1 MASQR
6 LNGSRPKR
14 GPRSPTRGKDQAR
27 QPAWGGGGAGTAP
40 HASPTLSEYE
50 CCSVRQ
56 PEEYIPHI
64 GAARVEA
71 LKRLAG
77 PVAGRRWVHING
89 TLQGGGVAE
98 LLQGMLPL
106 ARGLG
111 LDTRW
116 YALGAGEAFFQVTKK
131 FHHLLQGLDTPLTL
145 EELFG
150 AYLDAIDAAAQVQIA
165 ADLAVV
171 HDPQPAG
178 IIMPGALL
186 SPVLWRCHLDTST
199 PHPVVWRFLLPYINQ
214 GAGAIFTLPEFIGPG
229 LQVPVY
235 QILPGIDPLATKNRQ
250 YTEPAAREIL
260 APLLHAS
267 GIDPDRPIL
276 ASVSRYDR
284 HKNQAT
290 VLEAFRRLRAERRF
304 HPPPYLIFLGNT
316 AADDPEGTAV
326 LAQLQARAGEDP
338 DVRFWVDVP
347 NNDCVV
353 GALLRLARGMVHVP
367 TREGFGLVVTE
378 ALWQGTPV
386 VGAAVG
392 GVQQQILPGRTGY
405 LVTPRDAGAIA
416 AAMARLLDDPAGAA
430 AMGRRG
436 REHVRRHFL
445 LPEVLRRDLILLRYY
460 TGISR
465 ARPPFRVNGPAY
477 REVLET
483 LWRSPSRAA
492 RRR

>member
-1 MASQR
+1 MGQEQMHTQ
-6 LNGSRPKR
+6 PQQ
-14 GPRSPTRGKDQAR
+14 PPQHQDR
-27 QPAWGGGGAGTAP
+27 QPARGERGGGTAP
-40 HASPTLSEYE
+40 HATPTLLEYE
-50 CCSVRQ
+50 CCSVRR
-56 PEEYIPHI
+56 PEEYIPYI

-98 LLQGMLPL
+98 LLQGILPL
-106 ARGLG
+106 GRGLG

-116 YALGAGEAFFQVTKK
+116 YALDAGEEFFQVTKK
-131 FHHLLQGLDTPLTL
+131 LHHLLQGLDTPLTL
-145 EELFG
+145 EDLFG
-150 AYLDAIDAAAQVQIA
+150 AYLDAIDAAAQAQIA
-165 ADLAVV
+165 ADLVVV

-186 SPVLWRCHLDTST
+186 GTVLWRCHLDTST
-199 PHPVVWRFLLPYINQ
+199 PHPAVWRFLLPYINQ
-214 GAGAIFTLPEFIGPG
+214 CAGAVFTLPEFIGPG

-235 QILPGIDPLATKNRQ
+235 QIPPGIDPLAAKNRQ

-267 GIDPDRPIL
+267 GVDPDRPIL

-290 VLEAFRRLRAERRF
+290 ALEAFRRLRAARRV

-316 AADDPEGTAV
+316 AADDPEGAAV
-326 LAQLQARAGEDP
+326 LAQLQAQAGEDP

-347 NNDCVV
+347 HNDRVV
-353 GALLRLARGMVHVP
+353 GALLRLARGTVHVA

-386 VGAAVG
+386 IGAAVG
-392 GVQQQILPGRTGY
+392 GIRQQILPGRTGY
-405 LVTPRDAGAIA
+405 LVPPRDAGAIA

-445 LPEVLRRDLILLRYY
+445 LPEVLRRDLTLLRYY
-460 TGISR
+460 TGVSR

-477 REVLET
+477 RET
-483 LWRSPSRAA
+483 LQALSRSPARAA

>member
-6 LNGSRPKR
+6 LNGRRPKN
-14 GPRSPTRGKDQAR
+14 GPGNSAQGKDRDQRAALR
-27 QPAWGGGGAGTAP
+27 EREGGTSP
-40 HASPTLSEYE
+40 HAPPILLEYE
-50 CCSVRQ
+50 CCSVRH
-56 PEEYIPHI
+56 PAEYTPYI
-64 GAARVEA
+64 GAVRVEA

-98 LLQGMLPL
+98 LLQGILPL
-106 ARGLG
+106 GRGLG

-116 YALGAGEAFFQVTKK
+116 YALDANEEFFQVTKK

-150 AYLDAIDAAAQVQIA
+150 AYLDAIDAAAQAQIA
-165 ADLAVV
+165 ADLVVV
-171 HDPQPAG
+171 HDPQPAA

-186 SPVLWRCHLDTST
+186 GTVLWRCHLDTST
-199 PHPVVWRFLLPYINQ
+199 PHP
-214 GAGAIFTLPEFIGPG
+214 
-229 LQVPVY
+229 
-235 QILPGIDPLATKNRQ
+235 
-250 YTEPAAREIL
+250 
-260 APLLHAS
+260 
-267 GIDPDRPIL
+267 
-276 ASVSRYDR
+276 
-284 HKNQAT
+284 KNQAT
-290 VLEAFRRLRAERRF
+290 VLEAFRCLRAERRF

-316 AADDPEGTAV
+316 AADDPEGAAM
-326 LAQLQARAGEDP
+326 LAQLQARAGEDS

-347 NNDCVV
+347 DNDRVV
-353 GALLRLARGMVHVP
+353 GALLHLARGLVHVA

-386 VGAAVG
+386 IGATVG
-392 GVQQQILPGRTGY
+392 GIQQQISPGRTGY
-405 LVTPRDAGAIA
+405 LVTPRD
-416 AAMARLLDDPAGAA
+416 AA

-436 REHVRRHFL
+436 REHVRRQFL

-477 REVLET
+477 REMLQT
-483 LWRSPSRAA
+483 LWRSPSRAVG
-492 RRR
+492 RR